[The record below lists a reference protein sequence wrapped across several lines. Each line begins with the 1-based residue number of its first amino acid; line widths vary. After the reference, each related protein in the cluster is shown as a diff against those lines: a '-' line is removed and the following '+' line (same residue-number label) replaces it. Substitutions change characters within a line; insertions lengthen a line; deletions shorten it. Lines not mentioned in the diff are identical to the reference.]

1 MVEQLD
7 FSGRTQLYFQLYDI
21 LYKQI
26 KDGVY
31 KPGDLL
37 PTENELIEQYG
48 ISRVTVRKAMD
59 LLLHDDLIA
68 KRRGYGTFVKSP
80 KVEQTLNKVLH
91 FSNEMEKRGY
101 KSSTIMLNNE
111 IVYANKTIAKAL
123 NVPERAKLIHINRL
137 RYADGIPMCLES
149 AYLIYKSCP
158 EVLERDF
165 SKESLRK
172 YLITRYNIIWSR
184 AHQKI
189 YAITST
195 AKLAAHLK
203 IKKGDPLIYIERVSY
218 DQNNKPGEYLQA
230 YYRGDSYYLT
240 VELNAQSMETI
251 KR

>member
-1 MVEQLD
+1 MDKKLD
-7 FSGRTQLYFQLYDI
+7 FSGRTHLYFQLYDI

-37 PTENELIEQYG
+37 PTENELIKRYN

-59 LLLHDDLIA
+59 LLINDGLIV
-68 KRRGYGTFVKSP
+68 RRQGYGTFVQSP

-101 KSSTIMLNNE
+101 KSSTVMLNNE
-111 IVYANKTIAKAL
+111 IVYANKSIAGAL
-123 NVPERAKLIHINRL
+123 GLQERDKLININRL

-149 AYLIYKSCP
+149 AYLIYENCP
-158 EVLERDF
+158 EVLGRDF

-172 YLITRYNIIWSR
+172 YLITRYNINWSR
-184 AHQKI
+184 AYQKI
-189 YAITST
+189 YAITAT
-195 AKLAAHLK
+195 TEMAGHLN

-218 DQNNKPGEYLQA
+218 DQDNEPGEYLQA

-240 VELNAQSMETI
+240 VELNAQSIETP
-251 KR
+251 K